1 MGHPL
6 LNRLLSGTAASR
18 AVLPAVDPDR
28 YMFFATRNRV
38 MTGYLMT
45 APSGLTNFEST
56 LYFGCPDYKTRDF
69 VFHFS
74 GIMSTEGGAA
84 PAESVLPTNDMV
96 LNEVYLVYQG
106 NLYPILFDGL
116 PSVTIVKGS
125 DGVFGKVTLPFDLPR
140 LAKFGVRTYFSVPAD
155 GNFVAGYRIQ
165 RHRGETFRGAGSLA
179 ALKALIDANGTTP
192 ALDGFYNTI
201 GNQSNSQALAF
212 GPDMMV
218 AKGDWDG
225 RPVVLVTPDS
235 IGEQRQEIAHSADDR
250 GNLGVLRRFL
260 DDPGSIHGRIPHF
273 FIAGPGAAASRE
285 LTTGA
290 FQRWR
295 VIDQIIAMNGGKRPF
310 TSALNQMGFNDSNSV
325 PTTWM
330 NRPKTLVTSL
340 KTRFP
345 GLKVFQTTITSRATS
360 TDLYRTAANQTTPNP
375 WKSPAVA
382 GDANT
387 GLGQVNDFIRANTG
401 NWHDGVVELYNA
413 WSDPD
418 NPNKWRSSDAFGELG
433 RLISTSG
440 NGDGVTTW
448 NQAVSSVP
456 LKRGYP
462 YLIEYQPGLWATRTI
477 YDCSPSAPYQV
488 TFVENFA
495 TIFQPNAKIQLA
507 IVNDGLGV
515 HPTPGYVE
523 YMLSRM
529 QQSMKDQFPR
539 EVAPA

>member
-6 LNRLLSGTAASR
+6 LNRLLSSVATSR
-18 AVLPAVDPDR
+18 PVLPAVDPNR

-38 MTGYLMT
+38 MTGVLMT
-45 APSGLTNFEST
+45 APTGLTSFEST

-84 PAESVLPTNDMV
+84 PAETLVPANDMV

-106 NLYPILFDGL
+106 VEYPILFSGQ

-125 DGVFGKVTLPFDLPR
+125 DGVFGNVTLPFDLPR
-140 LAKFGVRTYFSVPAD
+140 LAKFGIRTYYSVPAD
-155 GNFVAGYRIQ
+155 GNFVCGYRVQ

-179 ALKALIDANGTTP
+179 ALKALVAANGSTP
-192 ALDGFYNTI
+192 ALDINYNLV
-201 GNQSNSQALAF
+201 GSQASGQQLAF
-212 GPDMMV
+212 GPDFMV
-218 AKGDWDG
+218 SKGDWDG
-225 RPVVLVTPDS
+225 RPVLLVIPDS
-235 IGEQRQEIAHSADDR
+235 IGESRQEIAHSADDR

-260 DDPGSIHGRIPHF
+260 DDPGSIHGRIPNM

-295 VIDQIIAMNGGKRPF
+295 VFDQIIAMNGGKWPC
-310 TSALNQMGFNDSNSV
+310 TGALNQMGFNDSNAV
-325 PTTWM
+325 PATWIA
-330 NRPKTLVTSL
+330 RPKTLVASV
-340 KTRFP
+340 KTRYP
-345 GLKVFQTTITSRATS
+345 GMKVFQTTITSRATS
-360 TDLYRTAANQTTPNP
+360 TDLYRTTAGQTVPNP

-387 GLGQVNDFIRANTG
+387 GLGQLNDAIRANIG
-401 NWHDGVVELYNA
+401 NWHDGVVEVYDA

-418 NPNKWRSSDAFGELG
+418 NPNRWRSSNQFGELG
-433 RLISTSG
+433 RLVSNSG
-440 NGDGVTTW
+440 SGDGITPW

-462 YLIEYQPGLWATRTI
+462 YLIEYQPGLWSTRTV
-477 YDCSPSAPYQV
+477 YDCSPSAPYQI
-488 TFVENFA
+488 TFIENFA

-507 IVNDGLGV
+507 ICNDGVGV

-523 YMLSRM
+523 WMLGRM
-529 QQSMKDQFPR
+529 PQSMKDQFPR
-539 EVAPA
+539 VLAPA